1 MQIVNVL
8 FVVYHLILCYF
19 KSKLIYTVSGKKR
32 VYSIL
37 CVTLPN
43 LKIFS

>member
-1 MQIVNVL
+1 MDVIYSLCNN
-8 FVVYHLILCYF
+8 FVQ
-19 KSKLIYTVSGKKR
+19 IYTVSGKKR

-37 CVTLPN
+37 CVTLTN